1 MTDAEVRRDYVPLV
15 RDHVKRAHGVICVSE
30 YTAREAQLLLDVPKE
45 KIAVIPNGVDPAYRA
60 PVTEA
65 EVSEVLA
72 RRQLP
77 RGAILY
83 VGSQEKRKNLVN
95 LAMAYLGLSRKRR
108 RLPPL
113 LMVGP
118 GPEWTQG
125 GSVFGSQIT
134 ATGYMETR
142 EIRALM
148 AASAL
153 LVLPSLEEG
162 FGLPV
167 AEAMAA
173 GLPVVCSRGSALEEV
188 AGGAATL
195 VDPLDAGSI
204 AAGIEKVLESP
215 STAESQR
222 QRGLEWS
229 RQFDWDV
236 AARKTLEFYRQSPGR
251 VIIGVDARE
260 LAGRPTGTGRYL
272 RSLLRR
278 WTEGESG
285 DRFVLYFNGRAPD
298 DAILAHASVLP
309 RALTH
314 VAVHPLVWQESHLP
328 AAVRGDAV
336 DVFFSPAYTCPLR
349 LRVPRVTAVHDL
361 SFFSV
366 PWDFS
371 WREALRRR
379 VSTGLSIRASRRIL
393 ACSAFTR
400 REITVP
406 LPRCERSR
414 AGDPPRP
421 GRGPAAGTTAGTRR
435 GRVSVSRVPW
445 SSPSGPC

>member
-1 MTDAEVRRDYVPLV
+1 MNFALDVRPALARPTGVGGYILALGRRLPLLAPNDQFYLFSASLKDRFPREPWPRNAKLVDRPVPVGALNYAWNRLGWPTLDRLTGAPLDLIHSPHPLIVPGRHARHVVTLHDLFFLKHPDLTDAEVRRDYVPLV
-15 RDHVKRAHGVICVSE
+15 RDHVKRADGVICVSE
-30 YTAREAQLLLDVPKE
+30 YTAREAELLLDVPRE

-60 PVTEA
+60 SVTEA
-65 EVSEVLA
+65 EVAEVLA

-134 ATGYMETR
+134 AIGYLETR

-188 AGGAATL
+188 AGGNATL

-204 AAGIEKVLESP
+204 ATGIERVLENP
-215 STAESQR
+215 AEAESQR
-222 QRGLEWS
+222 QAGLEWS
-229 RQFDWDV
+229 RRFDWDE
-236 AARKTLEFYRQSPGR
+236 AARKTLDFYRR
-251 VIIGVDARE
+251 V
-260 LAGRPTGTGRYL
+260 LAG
-272 RSLLRR
+272 
-278 WTEGESG
+278 
-285 DRFVLYFNGRAPD
+285 
-298 DAILAHASVLP
+298 
-309 RALTH
+309 
-314 VAVHPLVWQESHLP
+314 
-328 AAVRGDAV
+328 
-336 DVFFSPAYTCPLR
+336 
-349 LRVPRVTAVHDL
+349 
-361 SFFSV
+361 
-366 PWDFS
+366 
-371 WREALRRR
+371 
-379 VSTGLSIRASRRIL
+379 
-393 ACSAFTR
+393 
-400 REITVP
+400 
-406 LPRCERSR
+406 
-414 AGDPPRP
+414 
-421 GRGPAAGTTAGTRR
+421 
-435 GRVSVSRVPW
+435 
-445 SSPSGPC
+445 

>member
-1 MTDAEVRRDYVPLV
+1 VPLDLIHSPHPLIVPGRTARHVVTVHDLFFLKHPEMTDAEIRRDYVPLV

-30 YTAREAQLLLDVPKE
+30 FTAREAQLLLDVPKE

-60 PVTEA
+60 SVTEA

-83 VGSQEKRKNLVN
+83 IGSQEKRKNLVN

-108 RLPPL
+108 RVPPL

-134 ATGYMETR
+134 ATGYLETR

-204 AAGIEKVLESP
+204 AAGIERVLENP
-215 STAESQR
+215 SQAESQR

-229 RQFDWDV
+229 QKFDWD
-236 AARKTLEFYRQSPGR
+236 AAAQKTLEFYRR
-251 VIIGVDARE
+251 V
-260 LAGRPTGTGRYL
+260 LAG
-272 RSLLRR
+272 
-278 WTEGESG
+278 
-285 DRFVLYFNGRAPD
+285 
-298 DAILAHASVLP
+298 
-309 RALTH
+309 
-314 VAVHPLVWQESHLP
+314 
-328 AAVRGDAV
+328 
-336 DVFFSPAYTCPLR
+336 
-349 LRVPRVTAVHDL
+349 
-361 SFFSV
+361 
-366 PWDFS
+366 
-371 WREALRRR
+371 
-379 VSTGLSIRASRRIL
+379 
-393 ACSAFTR
+393 
-400 REITVP
+400 
-406 LPRCERSR
+406 
-414 AGDPPRP
+414 
-421 GRGPAAGTTAGTRR
+421 
-435 GRVSVSRVPW
+435 
-445 SSPSGPC
+445 

>member
-1 MTDAEVRRDYVPLV
+1 MNFALDMRPALARPTGVGAYALALGRRLPILAPEDRFYLFSASLKDRFPAEPWPRNAKLVDRPLPVKALNYAWNRLGWPTLDRLTRAPLDHIHSPHPLIVPGKNARRIVTLHDLFFLKHPEMTEAEVRRDYAPLV

-30 YTAREAQLLLDVPKE
+30 YTAREAQLLLDVPRE

-60 PVTEA
+60 SVTDA
-65 EVSEVLA
+65 EVAEVLA

-95 LAMAYLGLSRKRR
+95 LAMAYLGLSRKHR

-134 ATGYMETR
+134 AIGYLETR

-195 VDPLDAGSI
+195 VEPLDAGSI
-204 AAGIEKVLESP
+204 AAGIEKVLENP
-215 STAESQR
+215 AQAAAQR

-229 RQFDWDV
+229 RQFDWDT
-236 AARKTLEFYRQSPGR
+236 AARRTLDFYRR
-251 VIIGVDARE
+251 V
-260 LAGRPTGTGRYL
+260 LAG
-272 RSLLRR
+272 
-278 WTEGESG
+278 
-285 DRFVLYFNGRAPD
+285 
-298 DAILAHASVLP
+298 
-309 RALTH
+309 
-314 VAVHPLVWQESHLP
+314 
-328 AAVRGDAV
+328 
-336 DVFFSPAYTCPLR
+336 
-349 LRVPRVTAVHDL
+349 
-361 SFFSV
+361 
-366 PWDFS
+366 
-371 WREALRRR
+371 
-379 VSTGLSIRASRRIL
+379 
-393 ACSAFTR
+393 
-400 REITVP
+400 
-406 LPRCERSR
+406 
-414 AGDPPRP
+414 
-421 GRGPAAGTTAGTRR
+421 
-435 GRVSVSRVPW
+435 
-445 SSPSGPC
+445 